1 VIKINKTPLP
11 QSFLFM
17 GLIGF
22 LTSAVYGYYGSL
34 PLPWATAFSVVFVI
48 MIIAS
53 FVSIAP
59 QMPKD

>member
-1 VIKINKTPLP
+1 
-11 QSFLFM
+11 M